1 MLKPLFRSWVVNM
14 RFLFVSLSS
23 AGLVFGRLIG
33 FLFFSGAR
41 HGLLGKKPIGDIVC
55 IYVYTSLG
63 VGKNE
68 MQTYI
73 IIYNVH
79 VYRSSK
85 ILKIK
90 KNTYDAYMC
99 IYIYIDIV

>member
-1 MLKPLFRSWVVNM
+1 M
-14 RFLFVSLSS
+14 
-23 AGLVFGRLIG
+23 
-33 FLFFSGAR
+33 
-41 HGLLGKKPIGDIVC
+41 C